1 MSFRMAIAS
10 SVQDVSLEVDYVR
23 ELPLVVD
30 LDKTLILVD
39 SLDEEV
45 AEALFHRFGFLLQ
58 ASRSLL
64 RGRAALKAALASAG
78 DTSTSSTFPLRED
91 LLAWLRQQAANGRE
105 IHLCSAANQKVVD
118 AIASRIGLFHSAT
131 GSGEVNLKGRAKAD
145 HLKRSFPGGFVY
157 VGDSA
162 ADLHVWHEAHG
173 VVLAGA
179 NPSITR
185 AARNLNKPV
194 EAEFHNQ
201 PLSFRDCLK
210 ALRVHHWSKN
220 FLIFVPLILGHAW
233 TAPQAISVVLAGLS
247 CLLLLTSATYLLNDI
262 ADLNSD
268 RRHWSKRNRAIA
280 SGKLPVRWA
289 LLTSVIAIGIAFGGA
304 LALSSDFALALAGY
318 LVLTLCYSFGLKR
331 IPLLDTLTI
340 GVLFTTRVV
349 MGIVLLGQ
357 PYSEWL
363 LTFSMAFFVSLAIAK
378 RHTEIIRAGAAGE
391 HSLASRG
398 YRVEDSELTLVIGV
412 ATGVASL
419 LIMML
424 YIVEDIL
431 PRNAYDNPKLLW
443 GIPILLTIWIG
454 RIWLLAHRGEM
465 SDDPVSFAL
474 RDRASLALGA
484 VVAILFLAAL

>member
-1 MSFRMAIAS
+1 
-10 SVQDVSLEVDYVR
+10 
-23 ELPLVVD
+23 
-30 LDKTLILVD
+30 
-39 SLDEEV
+39 V
-45 AEALFHRFGFLLQ
+45 AQALFHRFGFLVQ

-64 RGRAALKAALASAG
+64 RGRAALKSALASAG
-78 DTSTSSTFPLRED
+78 DTSSSAFPLRED
-91 LLAWLRQQAANGRE
+91 LLVWLRQQAANGRD

-118 AIASRIGLFHSAT
+118 AIAARIGLFRSAI
-131 GSGEVNLKGRAKAD
+131 GSSDVNLKGCVKAD
-145 HLKRSFPGGFVY
+145 YLKRRFPEGFVY

-162 ADLHVWHEAHG
+162 ADLHIWRAAHG

-179 NPSITR
+179 NSSTTR
-185 AARNLNKPV
+185 AARNLNKPM
-194 EAEFHNQ
+194 EAEFLNRQ
-201 PLSFRDCLK
+201 LSFRDCLK

-220 FLIFVPLILGHAW
+220 LLIFAPLMLGHAW
-233 TAPQAISVVLAGLS
+233 TDPRAIGIVLVGLA

-262 ADLNSD
+262 ADLDSD

-280 SGKLPVRWA
+280 SGKLPVRRA
-289 LLTSVIAIGIAFGGA
+289 LLLSAIAIGVAFAGA
-304 LALSSDFALALAGY
+304 LALSSEFALTLASY
-318 LVLTLCYSFGLKR
+318 LALTLCYSFGLKR

-340 GVLFTTRVV
+340 GALFTTRVV
-349 MGIVLLGQ
+349 MGVVLLRQ
-357 PYSEWL
+357 PYSEWF

-378 RHTEIIRAGAAGE
+378 RHTEIVRAGSSGE

-398 YRVEDSELTLVIGV
+398 YRVEDGELTLVIGV
-412 ATGVASL
+412 STGIASL
-419 LIMML
+419 LIMAL

-443 GIPILLTIWIG
+443 GIPILLAIWIG

-474 RDRASLALGA
+474 RDKASLALGA